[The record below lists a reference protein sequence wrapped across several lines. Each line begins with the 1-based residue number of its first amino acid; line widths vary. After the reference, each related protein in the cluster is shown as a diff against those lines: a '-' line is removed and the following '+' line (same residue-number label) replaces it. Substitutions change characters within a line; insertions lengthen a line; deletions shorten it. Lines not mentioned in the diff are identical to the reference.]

1 MTFGDRSF
9 YYLFYG
15 SWQEEKG
22 LPLSYFAVSP
32 WDADFYLFF
41 PTTYF
46 LSVSEMKEV
55 IHVSNKYLLVIKM
68 SV

>member
-9 YYLFYG
+9 CYLFYG
-15 SWQEEKG
+15 SWQEERG

-32 WDADFYLFF
+32 GMQIFIFF

-46 LSVSEMKEV
+46 LLVSEMKEV